1 VRGRSSTVI
10 WTKYCGTAAKAGGNR
25 ENKPDPVVMGVSCL
39 LENSGILG
47 LMDCDL
53 FKICGIVIKV
63 KLDLTPLLIPIV
75 PIFQYSNI
83 PIVNS
88 AVIIAL

>member
-39 LENSGILG
+39 LEINGMMG
-47 LMDCDL
+47 FGKM
-53 FKICGIVIKV
+53 G
-63 KLDLTPLLIPIV
+63 
-75 PIFQYSNI
+75 
-83 PIVNS
+83 
-88 AVIIAL
+88 